1 MANYTMLEALVQT
14 WSPRFVL
21 FLDEEQWDPYNGPR
35 YVADKAMMWKKK
47 CPRRRARY
55 TMEMDCVKPSCSK

>member
-14 WSPRFVL
+14 WSHRFVL

-35 YVADKAMMWKKK
+35 YVADKAMVWKKK
-47 CPRRRARY
+47 CPRRRA
-55 TMEMDCVKPSCSK
+55 